1 MHAFL
6 YRIAKWLV
14 RWGSKL
20 FVRVKIQGLEH
31 AQGQGAYLL
40 CGNHLSWFDGAIIL
54 LLPKKRIVR
63 LMCKKELFSIFPGRW
78 FYEFAYFF
86 PVDREGNDVQSV
98 KTALKVLK
106 DGHVLGIFPE
116 GTRSKSQEL
125 LPFHN
130 GPVTLAHRQKV
141 PIVPFGRTK
150 KVGLWGKICVSIGVP
165 YYIDCDDRRLSQEQT
180 ERFTQELREKVM
192 EEMEKA
198 ERMLH
203 G

>member
-130 GPVTLAHRQKV
+130 GRSPWPTVRRCPSYPLAVQK
-141 PIVPFGRTK
+141 R
-150 KVGLWGKICVSIGVP
+150 
-165 YYIDCDDRRLSQEQT
+165 
-180 ERFTQELREKVM
+180 
-192 EEMEKA
+192 
-198 ERMLH
+198 
-203 G
+203 

>member
-1 MHAFL
+1 MN
-6 YRIAKWLV
+6 ICAKCWNGRDV
-14 RWGSKL
+14 YKRQ
-20 FVRVKIQGLEH
+20 IQGLEH

-40 CGNHLSWFDGAIIL
+40 FGKHLSWFDGAIIL
-54 LLPKKRIVR
+54 LRPKRRIVR
-63 LMCKKELFSIFPGRW
+63 LMFKKELFSIFPGRW

-130 GPVTLAHRQKV
+130 GPVTRADRQKG

-150 KVGLWGKICVSIGVP
+150 KVGLGGKICVSIGEP
-165 YYIDCDDRRLSQEQT
+165 
-180 ERFTQELREKVM
+180 
-192 EEMEKA
+192 
-198 ERMLH
+198 
-203 G
+203 

>member
-1 MHAFL
+1 M
-6 YRIAKWLV
+6 Y
-14 RWGSKL
+14 
-20 FVRVKIQGLEH
+20 
-31 AQGQGAYLL
+31 
-40 CGNHLSWFDGAIIL
+40 
-54 LLPKKRIVR
+54 KRQ
-63 LMCKKELFSIFPGRW
+63 
-78 FYEFAYFF
+78 AYFF

-150 KVGLWGKICVSIGVP
+150 KVGRCV
-165 YYIDCDDRRLSQEQT
+165 
-180 ERFTQELREKVM
+180 
-192 EEMEKA
+192 
-198 ERMLH
+198 
-203 G
+203 